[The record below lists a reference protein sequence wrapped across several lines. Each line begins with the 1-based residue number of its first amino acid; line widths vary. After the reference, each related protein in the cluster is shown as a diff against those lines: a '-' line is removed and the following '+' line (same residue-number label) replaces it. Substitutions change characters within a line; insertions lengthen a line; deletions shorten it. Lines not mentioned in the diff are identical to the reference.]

1 MTNFKPETL
10 LLHGGQ
16 EPDPVTGSRTVPVY
30 RSTAFVFKDTAHA
43 QRLFALEEAGNIYT
57 RITNPTVDVFE
68 KRVALLEVGR
78 QQ

>member
-57 RITNPTVDVFE
+57 
-68 KRVALLEVGR
+68 KLLIQQLMCLKNVWLYWKVEQR
-78 QQ
+78 Q